1 DTLKGSLG
9 KVCVGDD
16 NPKEFKYALTFNDD
30 AVGTCTDHKN
40 TASAKG
46 EDTGDVASSDE
57 VTVQD
62 CQGSDLTVKKD
73 ATPSVKRTHRREMA
87 KKADAAKVYW
97 AGGGESGPA
106 NYTVSVTHDTGTDS
120 DWAVKGTI
128 TITNPNDW
136 QDITLTSLDD
146 ALDVS
151 GACTLDTA
159 AP

>member
-1 DTLKGSLG
+1 AGPGRWLG
-9 KVCVGDD
+9 DVHDPRCDRLHRERDRHVYGRERHAQGLARQGLRGDD

-73 ATPSVKRTHRREMA
+73 ATPSFKRTYKWDIS
-87 KKADAAKVYW
+87 KKADTAKVYS

-106 NYTVSVTHDTGTDS
+106 NYTVSV
-120 DWAVKGTI
+120 
-128 TITNPNDW
+128 
-136 QDITLTSLDD
+136 
-146 ALDVS
+146 
-151 GACTLDTA
+151 
-159 AP
+159 